1 MLRSI
6 ERAGAFAGILGP
18 NDQLILGLKHAK
30 VVSMDAPDPYYIAFI
45 DEAGDPGLKTVRP
58 IDAVGGTEW
67 LFLGAVV
74 IRATHDKNVV
84 RWVRSIMTAAD
95 GRNRTDLHYRDL
107 PNFRRKIVC
116 AEMSKFPIRAFV
128 LASNKKN
135 MRQYRNL
142 RAERVRSQQWFCNF
156 CLKTSALDRRR
167 ADRSRLRLHQA

>member
-1 MLRSI
+1 MAVLPSRSSC
-6 ERAGAFAGILGP
+6 ETLAPTTHKPQVDPGTANLLLM
-18 NDQLILGLKHAK
+18 NN
-30 VVSMDAPDPYYIAFI
+30 DAPSPYYTAFI

-67 LFLGAVV
+67 LCLGAVV

-95 GRNRTDLHYRDL
+95 VRNRTDLHYRDL

-128 LASNKKN
+128 LAS
-135 MRQYRNL
+135 
-142 RAERVRSQQWFCNF
+142 
-156 CLKTSALDRRR
+156 
-167 ADRSRLRLHQA
+167 